1 MPNCNTETT
10 TTDIQFCNNA
20 LAVNAWHYK
29 ANITSSLQVVSF
41 CFSVY
46 FCDYN
51 TKNHKKMATK
61 VKPHGISMIS
71 STSNTPINNTAS
83 GN

>member
-61 VKPHGISMIS
+61 VKRHGISMIS

>member
-10 TTDIQFCNNA
+10 TTDIQFCDNA

-51 TKNHKKMATK
+51 TKNHKKKMATK
-61 VKPHGISMIS
+61 VKRHGISMIS
-71 STSNTPINNTAS
+71 STSNTPINTAS